1 MINTMFNILSGMV
14 ASAQK
19 LKNSANNIVSL
30 GRNKVTVVDNSE
42 LRSDLNSTK
51 TSKKVDI
58 SKEMVNQI
66 TAQAEFKANAKVIMA
81 ADKTIGTILNIK
93 S

>member
-1 MINTMFNILSGMV
+1 VINTMFNILSGMV